1 MNFFTTR
8 FTRVSSGPGTAL
20 CLGVVQ
26 LPTVLMSPSESS
38 PKHNQPVRHGRA
50 MITFALA
57 TVMSFWV
64 GWDNAE
70 DWYVV
75 PMEPPVQGELD
86 SNAVVLAFTNGAPS
100 AAAHAET
107 MDVVGVQLSHTET
120 CRGENTVLS
129 LLELPGASI
138 DLLSFLSA
146 PPTGRDLLDSLEVT
160 LASVRTSG
168 VDLVSYAR
176 RKILPKFT
184 SAYRAVLKR
193 VTIMELPRILYEAA
207 LAHSTIV
214 GTASTYNPYRD
225 GKEEGGAQTASG
237 ELYDPTAWTAAIKTD
252 LRNQFGGIRYGNLY
266 QPAFALVE
274 SGDKQ
279 LIVKINDVGPLRP
292 GRVLDL
298 NERSMRY
305 FDPFLTRGLIQNAK
319 ITVLP
324 GEDWT
329 PGPVRGR
336 YAIDF
341 SGSEWRAALEPF
353 GSIDLTSWQM
363 VSELARLRAP
373 SAPAPYPPGIEDVRA
388 EMRPSEGG

>member
-1 MNFFTTR
+1 M
-8 FTRVSSGPGTAL
+8 
-20 CLGVVQ
+20 
-26 LPTVLMSPSESS
+26 
-38 PKHNQPVRHGRA
+38 
-50 MITFALA
+50 
-57 TVMSFWV
+57 
-64 GWDNAE
+64 
-70 DWYVV
+70 
-75 PMEPPVQGELD
+75 QGELD

-138 DLLSFLSA
+138 YLLSFLSA

-160 LASVRTSG
+160 LASVRASG

-298 NERSMRY
+298 NERSSA
-305 FDPFLTRGLIQNAK
+305 TLIHF
-319 ITVLP
+319 LP
-324 GEDWT
+324 GASSKT
-329 PGPVRGR
+329 P
-336 YAIDF
+336 
-341 SGSEWRAALEPF
+341 
-353 GSIDLTSWQM
+353 
-363 VSELARLRAP
+363 RAP
-373 SAPAPYPPGIEDVRA
+373 SYPAKTGHPGRSAAGTQSTSVVRNGA
-388 EMRPSEGG
+388 LHQSHSDQSI